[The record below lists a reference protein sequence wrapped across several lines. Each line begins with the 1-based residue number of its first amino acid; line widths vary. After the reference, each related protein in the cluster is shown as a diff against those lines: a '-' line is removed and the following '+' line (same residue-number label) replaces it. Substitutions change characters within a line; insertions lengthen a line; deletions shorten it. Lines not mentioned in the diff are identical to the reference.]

1 MGTHRRERENYVRH
15 FVMVEQGSFRRQVEA
30 AIERLIDLLDR
41 LDVDPDL
48 EPDNDNEPS
57 LAAPETEVPSSFRW
71 VAERSHY
78 GSQAAWSEGGLLD
91 CEDDPAELGIADR
104 GGLAEQLGREA
115 GSN

>member
-1 MGTHRRERENYVRH
+1 MGTHVRERESYIRD
-15 FVMVEQGSFRRQVEA
+15 FVMVEQGSFRHQVEA
-30 AIERLIDLLDR
+30 AIERLIDVLDQ

-57 LAAPETEVPSSFRW
+57 LAAPETDMPSYLRW

-78 GSQAAWSEGGLLD
+78 GSQAAWSDGGLLD
-91 CEDDPAELGIADR
+91 FEDDPAELGIADS

-115 GSN
+115 GSS